1 MIFVDTMGRDVSR
14 FFDQKHDIENEK
26 LMEEFIVGKLK
37 KKVEVKPQ
45 KILTESEKQ
54 EEFLR
59 IIEEEVSKFFPKD
72 GEKTALPSNEAES

>member
-37 KKVEVKPQ
+37 KKVEVKP
-45 KILTESEKQ
+45 
-54 EEFLR
+54 
-59 IIEEEVSKFFPKD
+59 
-72 GEKTALPSNEAES
+72 